1 MSIANLSSIL
11 KIFGGGEPTED
22 ERNQVFK
29 EALLMTLARASDS
42 DENVSPVEVETVQEL
57 VMRVTGEEVSIAD
70 VRVAAASKL
79 YEKAPLKSHLAK
91 IARTLT
97 PQQRVLIV
105 ESLCE
110 VIKSDVRVTEREV
123 EFFNMVAEAL
133 RITPA
138 ELAGLYI

>member
-11 KIFGGGEPTED
+11 NIFGGREPSD
-22 ERNQVFK
+22 EERQQVFK

-42 DENVSPVEVETVQEL
+42 DENVNPVEVETVQDI
-57 VMRVTGEEVSIAD
+57 VMRVIGEEVSIAD

-79 YEKAPLKSHLAK
+79 YEQAPLKSHLTKVAK
-91 IARTLT
+91 SLSA
-97 PQQRVLIV
+97 QQRVIIV

-138 ELAGLYI
+138 ELAGLHV